1 MSLTYPYGVG
11 LGNVGS
17 YQVSGQPFV
26 SGSIPLTTAPV
37 EISFPQVTQRFIV
50 AKMAG
55 SNIRVGFSA
64 NGVNGNNYFLMSGN
78 LPTAEFNVKVSSVF
92 LRADAGT
99 ATASL
104 SAEMTNIDA
113 HQLWNSGPS
122 GSNWSGSLGVG

>member
-1 MSLTYPYGVG
+1 MSQQYPYGVG

-17 YQVSGQPFV
+17 YQVSGEPFV

-37 EISFPQVTQRFIV
+37 EISFPQVTQRIII

-64 NGVNGNNYFLMSGN
+64 NGVNAKNYFIMSGN
-78 LPTAEFNVKVSSVF
+78 VPTAEFNVKVSSVF
-92 LRADAGT
+92 LRADTGI

-104 SAEMTNIDA
+104 SAELTNIDA

-122 GSNWSGSLGVG
+122 GANWSGSAGVG